1 MSAPNT
7 TPKPPSSNKPKL
19 VIFLTVLMDLVGF
32 GIVIPLLPFYAQDVR
47 FQATPMEIGLLMAS
61 YSLAQFFFAPVW
73 GTLSDRFGRRP
84 ILLTSIGM
92 GALMLAGFALS
103 QSLLHLFVFRTLH
116 GVFAANIS
124 TAQAYMADISAPEDR
139 AKAMGMIGAA
149 FGLWFTLGPWIGG
162 ELSVRGLAAPIWLA
176 SGLGTLN
183 FVLAGLFLP
192 ESRDPNQPSSRHPRS
207 ISPLTFLRVLRHPIV
222 GSSIGLIFLMTFSF
236 SMMECT
242 FALFEQALYG
252 LDAQDVG
259 RLMGLIGVVMIV
271 VQGGLIGPLSKRFGE
286 AFLVRIGLPGL
297 GIGLLALVY
306 APPTVPLAI
315 ACIILATFHG
325 LSQPSLFAIIS
336 KRTPASDQ
344 GLVMGT
350 NQSLSALARATA
362 PAIGLAVFT
371 GIAHSATFLLAAL
384 LMGAASIV
392 AWFIIKPTE
401 PVEAV
406 QTAPAQP

>member
-1 MSAPNT
+1 MSEPQT
-7 TPKPPSSNKPKL
+7 SQTPQSSTKQKL
-19 VIFLTVLMDLVGF
+19 VIFLTVLLDLVGF
-32 GIVIPLLPFYAQDVR
+32 GIVIPLLPFYAQDSR
-47 FQATPMEIGLLMAS
+47 FEATPMEIGLLMAS

-73 GTLSDRFGRRP
+73 GALSDRFGRRP

-103 QSLLHLFVFRTLH
+103 QSLFHLFLFRTLH

-124 TAQAYMADISAPEDR
+124 TAQAYMADITPPEDR

-149 FGLWFTLGPWIGG
+149 FGLGFTLGPWMGG
-162 ELSVRGLAAPIWLA
+162 ELSVQGLAAPIWLA

-183 FVLAGLFLP
+183 FVLAGFLLP
-192 ESRDPNQPSSRHPRS
+192 ESRDTSQPSSRNPRS
-207 ISPLTFLRVLRHPIV
+207 ISPLTFLHVLRHPIV
-222 GSSIGLIFLMTFSF
+222 GSSIGLIFLMTFAF

-252 LDAQDVG
+252 LDAKDVG
-259 RLMGLIGVVMIV
+259 RLMGLIGGVMIV

-286 AFLVRIGLPGL
+286 AVLVRIGLPGL
-297 GIGLLALVY
+297 GLGLLALVY
-306 APPTVPLAI
+306 APPTLPLAV
-315 ACIILATFHG
+315 ACVILATFHG

-336 KRTPASDQ
+336 KRTPANEQ

-362 PAIGLAVFT
+362 PAVGLAVFT
-371 GIAHSATFLLAAL
+371 SVAHSATFVLASLLVGLASLIAL
-384 LMGAASIV
+384 
-392 AWFIIKPTE
+392 FIIRPTRPTE
-401 PVEAV
+401 AA
-406 QTAPAQP
+406 QTAQEQP